1 MKDGVLPNKVRVLL
15 ADSRPME
22 SQLVA
27 GALRSQGFLISAC
40 EAEAGP
46 ILQCIENGTPD
57 IVVISA
63 RQGTADISPLRTVHL
78 TAGHIPKIVLLD
90 CDSRE
95 VVVQAFRSGARGIF
109 CLADSSFRSFCE
121 CIQKVHTG
129 AIWASTRQL
138 GYLLDSVCQL
148 PTLQVLAA
156 SGEKL
161 LTSREEQ
168 VVALVSDG
176 LSNRNVAT
184 ELGISEH
191 TVKKYLFRIFDKL
204 GISNRVELVLYAVH
218 HGASQA
224 PAWVASA

>member
-1 MKDGVLPNKVRVLL
+1 MWGPMEDGVLPNKVRVLL

-27 GALRSQGFLISAC
+27 GALRSQGFLINAC

-46 ILQCIENGTPD
+46 ILQCIENGRPD
-57 IVVISA
+57 LVVISS
-63 RQGTADISPLRTVHL
+63 RQGTADMSPLRTVHMA
-78 TAGHIPKIVLLD
+78 AGHIPKIVLLD

-109 CLADSSFRSFCE
+109 CLADSSFQSFCE

-156 SGEKL
+156 S
-161 LTSREEQ
+161 
-168 VVALVSDG
+168 
-176 LSNRNVAT
+176 
-184 ELGISEH
+184 
-191 TVKKYLFRIFDKL
+191 
-204 GISNRVELVLYAVH
+204 
-218 HGASQA
+218 
-224 PAWVASA
+224 